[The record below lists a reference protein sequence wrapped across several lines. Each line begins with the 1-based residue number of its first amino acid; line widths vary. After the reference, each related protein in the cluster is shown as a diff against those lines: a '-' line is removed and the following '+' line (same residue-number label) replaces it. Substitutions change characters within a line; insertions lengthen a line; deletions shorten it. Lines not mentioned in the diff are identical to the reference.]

1 MDTIE
6 RKKSLR
12 ILAGIF
18 LLIELVL
25 ELAVSAFS
33 YLTTGRASSP
43 GFFQLY
49 WLTLLLDLI
58 QLVIVIFIFRRVY
71 LGAGIAEGVLALKAL
86 LNVASVLL
94 SLGRGAEKD
103 LTAYYIGSAALNLLT
118 VAVAVLFMIG
128 FLKHNRSSKKLFIL
142 GAILQFVASL
152 LSSVLP
158 LITVNAGYANA
169 TMILSTLG
177 GGLFLGSFPFLG
189 WLFLGMYFGAQTDG
203 AAQTASIY
211 SDPISHDI

>member
-25 ELAVSAFS
+25 GQAGNAFS
-33 YLTTGRASSP
+33 YLTTRGASSP

-86 LNVASVLL
+86 FGVASMLL

-128 FLKHNRSSKKLFIL
+128 FLKHNRSSKGLFIL
-142 GAILQFVASL
+142 GAILQLVSSL
-152 LSSVLP
+152 VSSILP
-158 LITVNAGYANA
+158 SITIMGGYANA
-169 TMILSTLG
+169 STILGMLG
-177 GGLFLGSFPFLG
+177 GGLFLGSFTFLG
-189 WLFLGMYFGAQTDG
+189 WLFLGLYFGAQTDG
-203 AAQTASIY
+203 AAQTASTY

>member
-18 LLIELVL
+18 LLIGLVL
-25 ELAVSAFS
+25 GLAVSAFS
-33 YLTTGRASSP
+33 YLTTRGASSL

-49 WLTLLLDLI
+49 WLMLLLDLI

-71 LGAGIAEGVLALKAL
+71 LGAGIAEGVLALRAL
-86 LNVASVLL
+86 LNVASALL
-94 SLGRGAEKD
+94 SLVRGPGRD
-103 LTAYYIGSAALNLLT
+103 MSSYYIGSAALNLLT

-128 FLKHNRSSKKLFIL
+128 FLKHNRSSKGLFIL

-158 LITVNAGYANA
+158 YVTVNAGYANA

-177 GGLFLGSFPFLG
+177 GGLFLGSFTFLG
-189 WLFLGMYFGAQTDG
+189 WLFLGLYFGAQTDG
-203 AAQTASIY
+203 AAQTASTY

>member
-25 ELAVSAFS
+25 GQAGNAFS
-33 YLTTGRASSP
+33 YLTTRGASSP

-71 LGAGIAEGVLALKAL
+71 LGAGIAEGVLVLWGL
-86 LNVASVLL
+86 FGFVSTLL
-94 SLGRGAEKD
+94 SLVRGPGRD
-103 LTAYYIGSAALNLLT
+103 MSSYYIGSAFLNLIQ
-118 VAVAVLFMIG
+118 VGVGVLFMIG
-128 FLKHNRSSKKLFIL
+128 FLKHNRSSKGLFIL
-142 GAILQFVASL
+142 GAILQLVSSL
-152 LSSVLP
+152 VSSILP
-158 LITVNAGYANA
+158 SITISAGYADA

-189 WLFLGMYFGAQTDG
+189 WLFLGLYFGAQTDG
-203 AAQTASIY
+203 AAQTASTY

>member
-18 LLIELVL
+18 LLIALVL
-25 ELAVSAFS
+25 GLAMIAFS
-33 YLTTGRASSP
+33 YLTTGRASSL

-71 LGAGIAEGVLALKAL
+71 LGAGIAEGVLALRAL

-118 VAVAVLFMIG
+118 VAVGVLFMIG
-128 FLKHNRSSKKLFIL
+128 FLKHNRSSKGLFIL
-142 GAILQFVASL
+142 GAILHLVSSL
-152 LSSVLP
+152 VSAILP
-158 LITVNAGYANA
+158 SITISAGYADA
-169 TMILSTLG
+169 PVILGTLG

-189 WLFLGMYFGAQTDG
+189 WLFLGLYFGAQTDG

>member
-33 YLTTGRASSP
+33 YLTTRGASSP

-189 WLFLGMYFGAQTDG
+189 WLFLGLYFGAQTDG
-203 AAQTASIY
+203 AAQTASTY

>member
-1 MDTIE
+1 M
-6 RKKSLR
+6 
-12 ILAGIF
+12 
-18 LLIELVL
+18 
-25 ELAVSAFS
+25 
-33 YLTTGRASSP
+33 
-43 GFFQLY
+43 
-49 WLTLLLDLI
+49 
-58 QLVIVIFIFRRVY
+58 
-71 LGAGIAEGVLALKAL
+71 
-86 LNVASVLL
+86 LL

-189 WLFLGMYFGAQTDG
+189 WLFLGLYFGAQTDG
-203 AAQTASIY
+203 AAQTASTY